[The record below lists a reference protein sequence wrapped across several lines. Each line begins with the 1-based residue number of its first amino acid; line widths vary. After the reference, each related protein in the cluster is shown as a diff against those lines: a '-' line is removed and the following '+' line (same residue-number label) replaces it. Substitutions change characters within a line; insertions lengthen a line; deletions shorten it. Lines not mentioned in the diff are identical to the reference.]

1 MSNKT
6 KIGIFGALLFA
17 TMMMLVPASLAEIYA
32 SGKKYDRYYD
42 NDII

>member
-17 TMMMLVPASLAEIYA
+17 TMMMLVPASLADVYA
-32 SGKKYDRYYD
+32 SEKKYDRYD
-42 NDII
+42 NKDII